1 MKLNDV
7 LILSLYNFSKLQKKM
22 GAGQSR
28 VKEEEVEKLP
38 QYTIM
43 GGSAKFKG
51 RWLLTCH
58 NMHLHN
64 HTSVAVRM
72 HVLSNA

>member
-1 MKLNDV
+1 MNLNDV
-7 LILSLYNFSKLQKKM
+7 LIFSLRFLSKLRNNM

-28 VKEEEVEKLP
+28 VKEGEVEKLP

-51 RWLLTCH
+51 YV
-58 NMHLHN
+58 HLN
-64 HTSVAVRM
+64 NDTSEAAWMRG
-72 HVLSNA
+72 LNNA